1 MQNYLTKSRYLYGL
15 QCHKRLWNE
24 VRHRERATDISISQQ
39 RRFDQGTKVGIL
51 ARDYFPDG
59 VLIDAMDP
67 LVSVEQTEQVMK
79 RGASCIF
86 EASFIFDG
94 VWVKCDILQKD
105 ADSWQIVEVK
115 TSTVNRTVRES
126 KIVKEEYLHDLAIQ
140 KYVLTEQ
147 GLSISN
153 TQLMLINSREC
164 FYPDLSNLFTIQDA
178 TDQVNE
184 LMDDVDSNL
193 ETFKSILNETD
204 EPQVLIGEHCD
215 KLYSCPFKEEH
226 CWTAVPEKSIFTIPR
241 LSWGKKN
248 ALIKRGILSFE
259 EVPADYPLSQKQR
272 MYVNSI
278 LDAQPII
285 GIVAIKR
292 LLSDLEYPIHFLD
305 FETDNP
311 PIPRFDGLRPYQQ
324 FPFQYSCHIL
334 QSDGTPRHHE
344 YLHTD
349 MSDPRK
355 PLLESL
361 LNHVSD
367 RGSVVVYNIGFE
379 RGVLKDLAIAFPE
392 HAARLQSII
401 DRLWD
406 QLVIFQ
412 NHYKHPNFGGS
423 NALKDVLP
431 VLVPSL
437 NYENLDVVQD
447 GLEAQAVW
455 DMMIR
460 TINETQKSEMIEHLK
475 AYCEL
480 DTRATVEIH
489 KVLCEL

>member
-1 MQNYLTKSRYLYGL
+1 MQYYLTKSKYVSGQ

-24 VRHRERATDISISQQ
+24 VRHRERTTDISIPQQ
-39 RRFDQGTKVGIL
+39 RRFDQGKEVGVS
-51 ARDYFPDG
+51 ARACFPEG
-59 VLIDAMDP
+59 VLIDTVDP
-67 LVSVEQTEQVMK
+67 LVSVKHTEQAMK
-79 RGASCIF
+79 RGDSCIF
-86 EASFIFDG
+86 EASFIFND
-94 VWVKCDILQKD
+94 VLVKCDILQKD
-105 ADSWQIVEVK
+105 ADSWRIVEVK

-140 KYVLTEQ
+140 KYVLTGQ
-147 GLSISN
+147 GLSVSK

-164 FYPDLSNLFTIQDA
+164 FYPDLSNLFIIQDA

-184 LMDDVDSNL
+184 LMDDVDSTV
-193 ETFKSILNETD
+193 ETFKSILNGND

-215 KLYSCPFKEEH
+215 KPYSCPFKEKH
-226 CWTAVPEKSIFTIPR
+226 CWTAVPEQSIFTIPR
-241 LSWGKKN
+241 LNWGKKN
-248 ALIKRGILSFE
+248 ALIKKGIFRLE
-259 EVPADYPLSQKQR
+259 KVPTDYPLSRKQR
-272 MYVNSI
+272 TYVNSM
-278 LDAQPII
+278 LDAHLII
-285 GIVAIKR
+285 GIAAIKR

-324 FPFQYSCHIL
+324 FPFQYSCHVL
-334 QSDGTPRHHE
+334 HSDGALTHHE

-367 RGSVVVYNIGFE
+367 RGSVVVYNVGFE

-392 HAARLQSII
+392 HAARLESII

-412 NHYKHPNFGGS
+412 NHYNHPDFG
-423 NALKDVLP
+423 
-431 VLVPSL
+431 VPILLRMCFLFWCLGCAMKTWMLYKMDSRRRL
-437 NYENLDVVQD
+437 S
-447 GLEAQAVW
+447 G
-455 DMMIR
+455 I
-460 TINETQKSEMIEHLK
+460 
-475 AYCEL
+475 
-480 DTRATVEIH
+480 
-489 KVLCEL
+489 